1 MIKIDEEILK
11 KLMAIVTAYA
21 DDDNDYYFVS
31 RRVIDQLENYNG
43 FDDHTLFNF
52 LWDVKKLREEISS
65 NQNFMTKMKK
75 RGSAN
80 RKKDKK

>member
-21 DDDNDYYFVS
+21 DDDTDYYFVS
-31 RRVIDQLENYNG
+31 RRVIDQLENYNS

-75 RGSAN
+75 RNSAN
-80 RKKDKK
+80 

>member
-1 MIKIDEEILK
+1 M
-11 KLMAIVTAYA
+11 
-21 DDDNDYYFVS
+21 
-31 RRVIDQLENYNG
+31 IDQLENYNS

-75 RGSAN
+75 RNSAN